1 MSPHP
6 APVTS
11 PLSNADV
18 LAIERAE
25 AEYFRRFLDQA
36 PAADRERLG
45 TSTASVRGGVVAVV
59 TADPSRYWTKA
70 LGFGADG
77 PVDDTLVA
85 EVVDVSTAAG
95 ATEGVLAIAPA
106 FLPTDWSAICER
118 HGLVAASRWAKSV
131 RAVDDD
137 GDTDADADAETED
150 TRTARTD
157 LPVRRLTVDDVP
169 GWAQII
175 REAFGM
181 NEPDLSP
188 MLRGAVEDPVA
199 HVFGAF
205 DGDLL
210 VGAAAL
216 HVVDGVGSLNT
227 GGTLPS
233 HRGRGV
239 QSALIAA
246 RAAAARAAGCRLLT
260 AETGGAETD
269 PSYRNLGRAGFV
281 RAYHRVN
288 WRWTA

>member
-6 APVTS
+6 VPVTT
-11 PLSNADV
+11 PLSHADV
-18 LAIERAE
+18 LAVERAE
-25 AEYFRRFLDQA
+25 AEYFRRFLDRA
-36 PAADRERLG
+36 PTPDRERLG
-45 TSTASVRGGVVAVV
+45 ISTASVRGGVVAVV

-118 HGLVAASRWAKSV
+118 HGLVAGSRWAKSV
-131 RAVDDD
+131 RAVDT
-137 GDTDADADAETED
+137 DTDDD
-150 TRTARTD
+150 TARTD

-169 GWAQII
+169 GWARII

-181 NEPDLSP
+181 TEPDLSP

>member
-6 APVTS
+6 VPVTT
-11 PLSNADV
+11 PLSHADV
-18 LAIERAE
+18 LAVERAE
-25 AEYFRRFLDQA
+25 AEYFRRFLDRA

-45 TSTASVRGGVVAVV
+45 ISTASVRGGVVAVV

-77 PVDDTLVA
+77 PVDDALVA

-118 HGLVAASRWAKSV
+118 HGLVAGSRWAKSV
-131 RAVDDD
+131 RAVDT
-137 GDTDADADAETED
+137 DTDTD
-150 TRTARTD
+150 TDTARTD

-169 GWAQII
+169 AWARII

-181 NEPDLSP
+181 TEPDLSP

>member
-6 APVTS
+6 VPVTT
-11 PLSNADV
+11 PLSHADV
-18 LAIERAE
+18 LAVERAE
-25 AEYFRRFLDQA
+25 AEYFRRFLDRA
-36 PAADRERLG
+36 PTPDRERLG
-45 TSTASVRGGVVAVV
+45 ISTASVRGGVVAVV

-95 ATEGVLAIAPA
+95 ATEGVLAIAPE

-118 HGLVAASRWAKSV
+118 HGLVAGSRWAKSV
-131 RAVDDD
+131 RAVDT
-137 GDTDADADAETED
+137 DTDDD
-150 TRTARTD
+150 TARTD

-169 GWAQII
+169 GWARII

>member
-6 APVTS
+6 VPVTT
-11 PLSNADV
+11 PLSHADV
-18 LAIERAE
+18 LAVERAE
-25 AEYFRRFLDQA
+25 AEYFRRFLDRA

-45 TSTASVRGGVVAVV
+45 ISTASVRGGVVAVV

-77 PVDDTLVA
+77 PVDDALVA

-118 HGLVAASRWAKSV
+118 HGLVAGSRWAKSV
-131 RAVDDD
+131 RAVDT
-137 GDTDADADAETED
+137 DTDDD
-150 TRTARTD
+150 TARTD

-169 GWAQII
+169 GWARII

>member
-6 APVTS
+6 VPVTT
-11 PLSNADV
+11 PLSHADV
-18 LAIERAE
+18 LAVERAE
-25 AEYFRRFLDQA
+25 AEYFRRFLDRA
-36 PAADRERLG
+36 PAPDRERLG
-45 TSTASVRGGVVAVV
+45 ISTATVRGGVVAVV

-77 PVDDTLVA
+77 PVDDALVA

-95 ATEGVLAIAPA
+95 ATEGVLAVAPA

-118 HGLVAASRWAKSV
+118 HGLVAGSRWAKSV
-131 RAVDDD
+131 RAVDT
-137 GDTDADADAETED
+137 DTDD
-150 TRTARTD
+150 TDTARTD

-169 GWAQII
+169 AWARII

-181 NEPDLSP
+181 TEPDLSP

-246 RAAAARAAGCRLLT
+246 RAAAARAAACRLLT
-260 AETGGAETD
+260 AETGGAEDD

-281 RAYHRVN
+281 RAYDRVN